1 MKISVIGAGRMG
13 RILAARMSAE
23 HDVSIYDAN
32 SQDAKVVAESLKLKV
47 IDSLAEMDADAVVL
61 AVPDSAVGPCINEL
75 HKTHKRWNVFSVAT
89 TISREILA
97 AMPGENVRRLNVKII
112 GHAGEMNRGSQPVIV
127 IDNGDD
133 KMVQMAQQ
141 IFALVGNVLHGDA
154 DQVKQINSVAT
165 GEALRAAV
173 EIERVLK
180 SVGIVDPELIRGA
193 LSQVAPGVLRAYAED
208 DLGPFARNIVNAIRD
223 RADMKMV

>member
-23 HDVSIYDAN
+23 HEVSVYDAN
-32 SQDAKVVAESLKLKV
+32 SQDANTVAESLKLKV
-47 IDSLAEMDADAVVL
+47 MDSLAEMDADAVVL

-75 HKTHKRWNVFSVAT
+75 HKTHRDWNVFSVAT
-89 TISREILA
+89 SISREMLA
-97 AMPGENVRRLNVKII
+97 AMPGDNVRRLNVKII
-112 GHAGEMNRGSQPVIV
+112 GHAGEMSRGLEPVIV
-127 IDNGDD
+127 IDNGDSE
-133 KMVQMAQQ
+133 MVQIAQQ
-141 IFALVGNVLHGDA
+141 IFSSVGKVLQGEA

-165 GEALRAAV
+165 GEALKAAV
-173 EIERVLK
+173 EIERVLN
-180 SVGIVDPELIRGA
+180 SAGIIDPELIKGA